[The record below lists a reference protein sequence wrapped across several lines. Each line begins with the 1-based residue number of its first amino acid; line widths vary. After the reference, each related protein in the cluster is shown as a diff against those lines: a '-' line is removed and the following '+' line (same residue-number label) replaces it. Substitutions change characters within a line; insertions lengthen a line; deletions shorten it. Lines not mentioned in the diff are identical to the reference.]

1 MFACEEGW
9 RSELQTRACA
19 SASSYIS
26 SEDVID
32 PGGSAPVSRTPAL
45 SVGGPSPSGRCSVIS
60 SPQMVITQDETA
72 RSPSVAAPDA
82 RFLKTRSKRAPWG
95 PPPTQI
101 CLAVRARARRHACC
115 GRYQSLFHSRASKGA
130 KQKRTNLTG
139 HFWGRSAVRLA
150 LPGLGAER
158 GGGWGGSSTLTDV
171 GLNNQ
176 LRVFPNKN
184 FRKSAVVGC
193 LVGRCTKGKV
203 PGWGPG
209 CIATPSTANYPSTP
223 LIAVLTISHSS
234 GSLPLVPVYQRFLLN
249 ASSILKHRLRA

>member
-1 MFACEEGW
+1 
-9 RSELQTRACA
+9 
-19 SASSYIS
+19 
-26 SEDVID
+26 
-32 PGGSAPVSRTPAL
+32 
-45 SVGGPSPSGRCSVIS
+45 
-60 SPQMVITQDETA
+60 MVITQDDTA

-82 RFLKTRSKRAPWG
+82 RFLKNEIQTCTLGPASHANLSGRQGASAPPRVLQQISKPVSQ
-95 PPPTQI
+95 PSFK
-101 CLAVRARARRHACC
+101 
-115 GRYQSLFHSRASKGA
+115 GRETKEDKLDGSL
-130 KQKRTNLTG
+130 
-139 HFWGRSAVRLA
+139 LA
-150 LPGLGAER
+150 LPGLGAE
-158 GGGWGGSSTLTDV
+158 GGGGGGSSTLTDV

-176 LRVFPNKN
+176 LRVFANKN

-234 GSLPLVPVYQRFLLN
+234 GSLPLVPAYQRFLFN